1 MLKFEDCPA
10 NYPKDGAYHILASN
24 TYVGIEPWDQDPKV
38 LNLVVDN
45 VATVSLSAFS
55 LTL

>member
-24 TYVGIEPWDQDPKV
+24 TYVGTEPWDQDPKV
-38 LNLVVDN
+38 LNIVVDN